1 MTALR
6 LVYLWHDGM
15 FSSAAVMPVT
25 QLVSS
30 NAPAFVYREWAWT
43 LWEATV
49 PLPEGAGQPGS
60 RIQLAA
66 RAVDSQYNAQPDN
79 VAPLWNIRGV
89 LNNAWH
95 RIEVPVE

>member
-1 MTALR
+1 MQMSGLK
-6 LVYLWHDGM
+6 
-15 FSSAAVMPVT
+15 VT
-25 QLVSS
+25 FD
-30 NAPAFVYREWAWT
+30 PAREWAWT

-60 RIQLAA
+60 RVQLAA

-79 VAPLWNIRGV
+79 VAPLWNLRGV

-95 RIEVPVE
+95 HVEVPVE